1 VQRGAPASVSRT
13 PSSAQ
18 ATKMMDA
25 APPTAVLR
33 AVDSTPRGARTS
45 HTSNGVE
52 CASPSA
58 PLRFIADKIRYVNQ
72 SSASA
77 LASLLVHGS
86 VKRHVDVSRNVML
99 LSVGVDE
106 MCQ

>member
-1 VQRGAPASVSRT
+1 
-13 PSSAQ
+13 
-18 ATKMMDA
+18 MMDA
-25 APPTAVLR
+25 ALPTAVLR
-33 AVDSTPRGARTS
+33 AVDSTPRGTRTS

-72 SSASA
+72 SSA

-86 VKRHVDVSRNVML
+86 VECHVDVSRNVML